1 MTGEGGAGAAGGMA
15 AAVAA
20 LKAAR
25 PELRDARV
33 ADLGGG
39 LDHHAV
45 RVGEVVLRVRGG
57 GDDHEMTREVALL
70 EAVRRRCPVAVPA
83 PVAAGATW
91 IAYPLL
97 AGVPAL
103 ALDPQVR
110 AGLAGPL
117 AAGIGQVLAR
127 LWATPRAEVE
137 GLVEDDRTPLAE
149 WRDEAADLAAELG
162 DELPE
167 RVRHGLE
174 RFFAA
179 PLPPAACVRVFS
191 HNDLGCEHVLVEP
204 ATGAITGIID
214 WSDAAV
220 VDPAK
225 DLGLILRDLGPA
237 AFERARQE
245 ARAGLAD
252 AADAADDDPTA
263 RAHVYA
269 RCLALEDLAFGVE
282 TGRTAYVRSAHDA
295 LARLT
300 AEAAG

>member
-1 MTGEGGAGAAGGMA
+1 MTADGETNEAPGGAGGMA

-20 LKAAR
+20 LKEAL
-25 PELRDARV
+25 PELRDAPV

-45 RVGEVVLRVRGG
+45 RVGEVVLRLR
-57 GDDHEMTREVALL
+57 GDDDEPDVTREIALL
-70 EAVRRRCPVAVPA
+70 ELVRRRVPIPVPA
-83 PVAAGATW
+83 PVAAGDAW

-97 AGVPAL
+97 AGISAL
-103 ALDPQVR
+103 TLDPQLR

-117 AAGIGQVLAR
+117 AASLGEVLAR

-137 GLVEDDRTPLAE
+137 GLAEDDRTPLAE
-149 WRDEAADLAAELG
+149 WRDEAAELAADLA

-167 RVRHGLE
+167 PVRRGLE

-179 PLPPAACVRVFS
+179 PLPPAARARVFS

-204 ATGAITGIID
+204 EAGAITGIID

-225 DLGLILRDLGPA
+225 DLGLILRDLGPE
-237 AFERARQE
+237 AFERAWQE
-245 ARAGLAD
+245 ARAGLP
-252 AADAADDDPTA
+252 AADDPTSRA
-263 RAHVYA
+263 RLYAH
-269 RCLALEDLAFGVE
+269 CLALEDLAFGLE
-282 TGRTAYVRSAHDA
+282 TGRTAYVRSARDA

-300 AEAAG
+300 AESAG